1 MVPINTSKPFGTIGN
16 YWSRQHVP
24 TDDEVK
30 LIQTLADATAR
41 VYENIKLYEEL
52 ENKVKE
58 KTKELQEQVNELQRF
73 REATIDRELRMKE
86 LKDEIKRLN
95 SIDQKS

>member
-1 MVPINTSKPFGTIGN
+1 
-16 YWSRQHVP
+16 
-24 TDDEVK
+24 
-30 LIQTLADATAR
+30 